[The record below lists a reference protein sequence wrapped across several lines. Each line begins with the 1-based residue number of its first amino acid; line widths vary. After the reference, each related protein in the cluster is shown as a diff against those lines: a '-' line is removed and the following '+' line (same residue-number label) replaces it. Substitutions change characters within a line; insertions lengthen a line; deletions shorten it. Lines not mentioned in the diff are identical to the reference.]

1 MPVPKNRS
9 TSVRKVHKRTPRS
22 GKTIHYVRRVKGK
35 RHSCPLCGSR
45 LQAVSSSRKL
55 PGSAH
60 APNRKFG
67 GNLCSGCSSR
77 VLVLRSRVK
86 EGAIKLSEVD
96 VTLLKY
102 VR

>member
-9 TSVRKVHKRTPRS
+9 TSVRKIHRRTPK
-22 GKTIHYVRRVKGK
+22 GGHAIHYARRVKGK
-35 RHSCPLCGSR
+35 SHSCALCGSR
-45 LQAVSSSRKL
+45 LQAVSSSTKL

-77 VLVLRSRVK
+77 VLVARSRLK
-86 EGAIKLSEVD
+86 EGALQLSDVEVRM
-96 VTLLKY
+96 LRY
-102 VR
+102 VK